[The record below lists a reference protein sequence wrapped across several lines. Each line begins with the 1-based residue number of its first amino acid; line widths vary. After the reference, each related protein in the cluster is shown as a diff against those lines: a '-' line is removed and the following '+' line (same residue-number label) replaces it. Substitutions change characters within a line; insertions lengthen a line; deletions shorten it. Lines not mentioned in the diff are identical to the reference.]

1 MRRAAGFIDRFE
13 ENFIALLLASM
24 TLVSFSQ
31 VIARYVFN
39 TGWTGA
45 LELTRVLFA
54 WLILFGMSYGIKI
67 GAHLGVDVFVRLLPS
82 RLFRLTAIFA
92 AACTLLYAVILL
104 KSDWLRLFG
113 IEARGGAFDYWL
125 RMFQLG
131 IGLDDLRFPVWM
143 QEIFGLQERLH
154 RWIAY
159 LILPIGLTLLALR
172 SIQALVAIIR
182 GKREMIISAH
192 EGEELVR
199 GNSDISDHPEER
211 E

>member
-13 ENFIALLLASM
+13 ENSIALLLATM

-39 TGWTGA
+39 SGWTGA
-45 LELTRVLFA
+45 LELTRILFA
-54 WLILFGMSYGIKI
+54 WLILFGMSYGIKV
-67 GAHLGVDVFVRLLPS
+67 GAHLGVDAFVRLLPK

-92 AACTLLYAVILL
+92 AVCTLLYALILL
-104 KSDWLRLFG
+104 KSDWLRLLG
-113 IEARGGAFDYWL
+113 IDAKGGAFDYWF
-125 RMFQLG
+125 RMFKLG

-143 QEIFGLQERLH
+143 QETFGLQERVH

-159 LILPIGLTLLALR
+159 LILPVGLVLLAFR
-172 SIQALVAIIR
+172 TIEALVAILR
-182 GKREMIISAH
+182 GKRELIIAAH
-192 EGEELVR
+192 EGETLV
-199 GNSDISDHPEER
+199 GQSVVVADHPESR